1 MTRQVDHI
9 VLLGG
14 LDYIS
19 SPLTISPGRLWRALN
34 FEPVEAGYRR
44 IFGYERFDGRP
55 APSDAAYWVLGRTLA
70 SGQSD
75 PEVGTTVT
83 GADSEA
89 TGIVLDIAFDEW
101 VLREVVGVFDAG
113 EELQVAGTTIATAS
127 GVARGFGTA
136 TIADDLDYRD
146 RAAKVRRDVITK
158 VPGSGPVRGIWTYMF
173 DVFAVRDNAAGTAGV
188 MHRATPDGW
197 EVVASVTLPPGG
209 TYRFLNHNFMGQAGS
224 LTMFGVN
231 GVGKAFSILKGGTAE
246 TPTWTFA
253 SLSAI
258 GGDEGAALDKPTHI
272 SVQNNHLM
280 LAYRGGS
287 LLLSAVGDP
296 GSFDATMGA
305 SEIATGQEINGLL
318 GGVGLG
324 NTVIMGDDHIQ
335 VLYGNDSDDFVLQ
348 DQSQSSTGGV
358 EDSLQSVGGPLYLD
372 NRGVRSMTTTEAW
385 GNWVIGTMT
394 SDIQPW
400 LDRQRTA
407 RNVAVGSMRVRSS
420 DQYRLWFESGI
431 GLILYVGRQHP
442 EICLLDYGSDED
454 ITLDFDAGQTEPV
467 VGHILTGEVSRATA
481 RIDQVK
487 TTSGSWAGN
496 DAAGTL
502 HLYDVVGKFQNDE
515 MLTTTS
521 GPIAEVDGD
530 ATPDAHKII
539 PCVSVSAEDSDRIER
554 VYFGCESGFVYE
566 ADRGRSFDGRSIE
579 AFARLPLN
587 HTGKPTEQKRFIR
600 ADVHCDVPGGQ
611 ATIGLSAI
619 YDDGRAPEQVLED
632 GEIAGG
638 GGFWDEA
645 LYDEFVWDTPLNGYH
660 VYDLAGIGRNAS
672 LLMISNQ
679 SKEASWTLN
688 GISLHHSPRRA
699 ER

>member
-44 IFGYERFDGRP
+44 LAGYERFDGRP
-55 APSDAAYWVLGRTLA
+55 APSDAAYWVLGRTLV
-70 SGQSD
+70 SGESN
-75 PEVGTTVT
+75 PEVGATVT
-83 GADSEA
+83 GVASEA
-89 TGIVLDIAFDEW
+89 TGIVLAIADGEW
-101 VLREVVGVFDAG
+101 VLREVAGTFDAG
-113 EELQVAGTTIATAS
+113 EELAVSGTTIANAS
-127 GVARGFGTA
+127 GVARRFGAA

-146 RAAKVRRDVITK
+146 LAAKVRRDVITK
-158 VPGSGPVRGIWTYMF
+158 VPGSGPVRGVWTYMG
-173 DVFAVRDNAAGTAGV
+173 DVFAVRDNAGATAGV

-197 EVVASVTLPPGG
+197 TAVAGVTLPPGG
-209 TYRFLNHNFMGQAGS
+209 TYRFQNHNFMGQSGS

-231 GVGKAFSILKGGTAE
+231 GVGKAFSMLKGGTVE
-246 TPTWTFA
+246 TPTWTFT
-253 SLSAI
+253 SLSAV
-258 GGDEGAALDKPTHI
+258 GGDESAALDKPTHI
-272 SVQNNHLM
+272 AVQNNHLM

-287 LLLSAVGDP
+287 LIISSVGDP
-296 GSFDATMGA
+296 ENFDAEMGA
-305 SEIATGQEINGLL
+305 SEIASGQEINGLL

-324 NTVIMGDDHIQ
+324 NTLVVGDDHIQ
-335 VLYGNDSDDFVLQ
+335 VLYGNDPEDFVLQ
-348 DQSQSSTGGV
+348 DQSQASTGGV
-358 EDSLQSVGGPLYLD
+358 ENSLQSVGGPIYLD
-372 NRGVRSMTTTEAW
+372 NRGVRSVTTTEAW
-385 GNWVIGTMT
+385 GNWVIGSMT

-407 RNVAVGSMRVRSS
+407 RNIAVGSMRVRSA
-420 DQYRLWFESGI
+420 DQYRLWFASGVGI
-431 GLILYVGRQHP
+431 IIYVGRQNP

-454 ITLDFDAGQTEPV
+454 ITLDFDAGEVEPT
-467 VGHILTGEVSRATA
+467 VGQILTGAVSEATA

-487 TTSGSWAGN
+487 TTSGSWASN
-496 DAAGTL
+496 NAAGTL
-502 HLYDVVGKFQNDE
+502 HLYDVVGTFQNDE
-515 MLTTTS
+515 LVTTTN
-521 GPIAEVDGD
+521 GNIAEVDGD

-566 ADRGRSFDGRSIE
+566 ADRGRSFDGRAIE

-587 HTGKPTEQKRFIR
+587 HTGQPTQQKRFIR

-619 YDDGRAPEQVLED
+619 YEDGRAPEQGLTD

-645 LYDEFVWDTPLNGYH
+645 LYDEFVWETPLNGYH